1 MIKLTKSLKAWETPD
16 FASLLKEELEDLDVT
31 ALPLQQGLTQS
42 SYALE
47 SKFQVMIIAVSEESD
62 FIRAKAGI
70 FYSGLIPGCSCADD
84 PTPVT
89 EYSEYCEVRFNI
101 DKVSAV
107 TTVNLL
113 SE

>member
-1 MIKLTKSLKAWETPD
+1 MIQLTESLKAWQTPD
-16 FASLLKEELEDLDVT
+16 FTRILKEELEGLAVT
-31 ALPLQQGLTQS
+31 ALPLQQGLAHS

-47 SKFQVMIIAVSEESD
+47 EKFQVMIIAVSEESD
-62 FIRAKAGI
+62 FILAKAGI

-84 PTPVT
+84 PTPIT
-89 EYSEYCEVRFNI
+89 EYPEYCEVSFDI